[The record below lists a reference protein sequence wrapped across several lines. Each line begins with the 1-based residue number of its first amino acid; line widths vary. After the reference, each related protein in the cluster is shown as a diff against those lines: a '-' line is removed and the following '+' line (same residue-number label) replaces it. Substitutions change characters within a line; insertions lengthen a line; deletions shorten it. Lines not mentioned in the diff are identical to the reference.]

1 MLKAAFF
8 IHKHLI
14 LFFGCLLLINLSA
27 CSKKEVSIPSDI
39 IPKDSMVYIMMDI
52 HLAEAAVK
60 TAAADTNYK
69 QNIKS
74 YYDLIYKKYNTNDS
88 NFNASLKFYTD
99 NPVLLEQIYQK
110 IAEEMSRKEAE
121 VFKQQ

>member
-1 MLKAAFF
+1 
-8 IHKHLI
+8 
-14 LFFGCLLLINLSA
+14 
-27 CSKKEVSIPSDI
+27 
-39 IPKDSMVYIMMDI
+39 MVYIMMDI